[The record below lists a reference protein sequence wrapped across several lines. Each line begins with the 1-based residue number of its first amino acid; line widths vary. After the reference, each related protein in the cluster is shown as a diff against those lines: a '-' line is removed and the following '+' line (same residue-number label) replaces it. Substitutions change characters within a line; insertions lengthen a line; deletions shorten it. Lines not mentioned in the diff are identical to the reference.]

1 MIFLNGTNEFLY
13 LDSTTN
19 AELDIQCNYVDVIAN
34 VSATPGSVEN
44 KSDSVRN
51 LNIIDSPISGTS
63 RQIKSIIV
71 TNIGSSLLGI
81 FSILKSSNS
90 IFFQLTPIITLQPG
104 ESYTYES
111 GRGFQINDV
120 LSSTLTN
127 DLHLG
132 YQDWTAISSPTPPP
146 ADTLRLYA
154 RKISGRVM
162 PKWTPPSGLDTP
174 VQPALFG
181 NNIVFW
187 QPGATSGVMNGSI
200 GTAIGAGVAV
210 LPTTTNRYT
219 MLRRSVFTVATGI
232 NLMNSYR
239 SENMF
244 SRGTGAGMGGFFF
257 FARFGLNVWTPNNRF
272 FVGLALDTTA
282 LLTANPSTKFNLLG
296 FGVDQGDTE
305 FSFIHN
311 DGSGTAV
318 KEPITGIGLATY
330 NAYDAYI
337 YCKPGDTTA
346 YYRLDDIT
354 AGVTLVDTSVTGD
367 LPVNTTMLNA
377 VCAIGSG
384 SNAGAAAASIG
395 LNRMYIESDY

>member
-1 MIFLNGTNEFLY
+1 
-13 LDSTTN
+13 
-19 AELDIQCNYVDVIAN
+19 
-34 VSATPGSVEN
+34 
-44 KSDSVRN
+44 
-51 LNIIDSPISGTS
+51 
-63 RQIKSIIV
+63 
-71 TNIGSSLLGI
+71 
-81 FSILKSSNS
+81 
-90 IFFQLTPIITLQPG
+90 
-104 ESYTYES
+104 
-111 GRGFQINDV
+111 
-120 LSSTLTN
+120 
-127 DLHLG
+127 
-132 YQDWTAISSPTPPP
+132 
-146 ADTLRLYA
+146 
-154 RKISGRVM
+154 
-162 PKWTPPSGLDTP
+162 
-174 VQPALFG
+174 
-181 NNIVFW
+181 
-187 QPGATSGVMNGSI
+187 
-200 GTAIGAGVAV
+200 
-210 LPTTTNRYT
+210 
-219 MLRRSVFTVATGI
+219 
-232 NLMNSYR
+232 MNSYR

-282 LLTANPSTKFNLLG
+282 LLTANPSSKFNLLG

>member
-1 MIFLNGTNEFLY
+1 MIFTKNPERLFLESLNTCNI
-13 LDSTTN
+13 
-19 AELDIQCNYVDVIAN
+19 DIQTNYVDVIPN
-34 VSATPGSVEN
+34 ISATPDSNSVQATVTGS
-44 KSDSVRN
+44 SV
-51 LNIIDSPISGTS
+51 IIDYPSSGTS
-63 RQIKSIIV
+63 RQVKSIYIV
-71 TNIGSSLLGI
+71 NIDTENLAI
-81 FSILKSSNS
+81 FYLYKNTSPAV
-90 IFFQLTPIITLQPG
+90 QLTSIITLQPG
-104 ESYTYES
+104 ESYTYDS

-120 LSSTLTN
+120 LASTLTN
-127 DLHLG
+127 DLHKG
-132 YQDWTAISSPTPPP
+132 YQDWIEISSPTPPP

-187 QPGATSGVMNGSI
+187 QPGATSGVMNGSV
-200 GTAIGAGVAV
+200 GTAIGAGIAT

-257 FARFGLNVWTPNNRF
+257 FAMFGLNVWTPNNRF

>member
-1 MIFLNGTNEFLY
+1 MIFTKNPERLFLESLNTCNI
-13 LDSTTN
+13 
-19 AELDIQCNYVDVIAN
+19 DIQTNYVDVIPN
-34 VSATPGSVEN
+34 ISATPDSNSVQATVTGS
-44 KSDSVRN
+44 SV
-51 LNIIDSPISGTS
+51 IIDYPSSGTS
-63 RQIKSIIV
+63 RQVKSIYIV
-71 TNIGSSLLGI
+71 NIDTENLAI
-81 FSILKSSNS
+81 FYLYKNTSPAV
-90 IFFQLTPIITLQPG
+90 QLTSIITLQPG
-104 ESYTYES
+104 ESYTYDS

-120 LSSTLTN
+120 LASTLTN
-127 DLHLG
+127 DLHKG
-132 YQDWTAISSPTPPP
+132 YQDWIEISSPTPPP

-187 QPGATSGVMNGSI
+187 QPGATSGVMNGSV
-200 GTAIGAGVAV
+200 GTAIGAGIAT